1 MWRRPARKVS
11 RPVGNSARSLSCA
24 DARNRHMRPF
34 GAQSGNRRRKRLTCA
49 SGRGNGRLVMTRWF
63 AGIGAALVAIV
74 ALSSGVL
81 AQDYPTRTVRIIV
94 PFPPGGTADAMPRI
108 VADFLAKKWG
118 QAVIIENRAGAGG
131 NTGADAA
138 FHSDPDGYTLFAA
151 PPPPLVV
158 NQNLYAKLP
167 FDPAQFI
174 PIAVMGKVPNAI

>member
-1 MWRRPARKVS
+1 MARWS
-11 RPVGNSARSLSCA
+11 RG
-24 DARNRHMRPF
+24 
-34 GAQSGNRRRKRLTCA
+34 
-49 SGRGNGRLVMTRWF
+49 
-63 AGIGAALVAIV
+63 AGIALAA
-74 ALSSGVL
+74 VL
-81 AQDYPTRTVRIIV
+81 ALGSQMVCSEASAEDYPTRTVKIIV

-138 FHSDPDGYTLFAA
+138 FHSDPDGYTLFAS
-151 PPPPLVV
+151 PPPPLVI

-174 PIAVMGKVPNAI
+174 PLAVMGKVPNAILTNSPKLKDVKTVAHFVAAEKGRRRPSRPSSTPKIPSWENIPK